1 MCTPPHTHKRKEK
14 ERTSR
19 NIFFRGKFCEPIP
32 NKQSI
37 SKFTLD
43 VFRHLSLGPMELLT
57 IYMTIWSPGWDIP
70 REPGIQAP
78 PKCSGSHKMFAVI
91 HAVLVRIWLQG
102 ISAFPVKWRNS
113 SYHTQHA
120 GIFSCHMKKHLGTWN
135 NLLPQEEI
143 SFHRKDFFPRT
154 DISVT
159 GRNFLSQKEIYCQR
173 KKFN

>member
-1 MCTPPHTHKRKEK
+1 M
-14 ERTSR
+14 SS
-19 NIFFRGKFCEPIP
+19 NINHNICKLTMYISYQGGIFPGSQGARLPRILQAHMKSWQQFMLFWCEFDF
-32 NKQSI
+32 K
-37 SKFTLD
+37 
-43 VFRHLSLGPMELLT
+43 VFP
-57 IYMTIWSPGWDIP
+57 
-70 REPGIQAP
+70 
-78 PKCSGSHKMFAVI
+78 
-91 HAVLVRIWLQG
+91 LQ
-102 ISAFPVKWRNS
+102 WRNS

-159 GRNFLSQKEIYCQR
+159 GRNFLSQKEDSWHRREFHATVRNFLSQKEISCQR